1 MSLAQYPMWVYRQGE
16 GGAVE
21 PRFVRDAAAR
31 AALGVEWTE
40 TPDGRPEVEGA
51 GIQAKVRPAGQASP
65 SPVVFQPYPKM
76 IYRRVATGAVPETRV
91 LHSEADEAE
100 AAAAGGWSEDLDGR
114 EPLGAPQ
121 GGVSAPAV
129 PSETQGPTTTQGG
142 SPQTLQAAVHGAS
155 VADLGVTIETLRDAG
170 DRGALEQL
178 RAFEVDHPKY
188 PGGRKTVLQMID
200 AALAPGA

>member
-51 GIQAKVRPAGQASP
+51 GIQAKVRPAGQAP
-65 SPVVFQPYPKM
+65 QAPAVFQPYPKM

-100 AAAAGGWSEDLDGR
+100 AAAAGGWAEDLGGR
-114 EPLGAPQ
+114 
-121 GGVSAPAV
+121 GGVPAPAV